1 MLHGLVIVQYRLA
14 EPKASK
20 NNTEE
25 FVERVITGQAGYDR
39 LPPRPEGLKFPQD
52 LRVPVDLNS
61 GPENIDGLLPL
72 AGEEQNSSPDQV
84 MFGVIRFCRN

>member
-25 FVERVITGQAGYDR
+25 FVERVIAGQPGYDR
-39 LPPRPEGLKFPQD
+39 FPPRPKGLKFPQD

-61 GPENIDGLLPL
+61 GPKSIDSLLPL
-72 AGEEQNSSPDQV
+72 AREEQNLSLDQG
-84 MFGVIRFCRN
+84 MIGGIRFCRN